1 VRRKAVAALRYGLT
15 PLICVGETLSERE
28 AGSTF
33 EVVERQLRCALTE
46 GPATFALAYEPVWAI
61 GTGETATPEI
71 AQEAHAFL
79 RRLLTDMLGETAAEA
94 KRILYGGSVSPQNAT
109 ELISQ
114 PDLDGF
120 LVGGASLA
128 DLSREETLVIYV
140 VYAIHVLICLFLI
153 LVVLLQQGKGA
164 DLSVFGGG
172 STQAAFGARGAAT
185 ILHKMTVA
193 GFIGFILTTMS
204 IGFLQTGS
212 SQSSVMSTVEET
224 AVPAAEP
231 AAENAP
237 AAEDPVESTAAEAVT
252 GEPVAAEQD
261 DAAPQESAP
270 PPDEQ

>member
-1 VRRKAVAALRYGLT
+1 
-15 PLICVGETLSERE
+15 
-28 AGSTF
+28 
-33 EVVERQLRCALTE
+33 
-46 GPATFALAYEPVWAI
+46 
-61 GTGETATPEI
+61 
-71 AQEAHAFL
+71 
-79 RRLLTDMLGETAAEA
+79 
-94 KRILYGGSVSPQNAT
+94 
-109 ELISQ
+109 
-114 PDLDGF
+114 
-120 LVGGASLA
+120 
-128 DLSREETLVIYV
+128 VIYV